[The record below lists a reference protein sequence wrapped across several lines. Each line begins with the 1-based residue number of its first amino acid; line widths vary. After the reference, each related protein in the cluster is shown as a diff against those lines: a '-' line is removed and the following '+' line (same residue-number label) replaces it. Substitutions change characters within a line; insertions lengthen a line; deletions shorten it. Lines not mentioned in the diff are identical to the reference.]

1 MKSISE
7 QRKIIQA
14 ATPGP
19 WEIAG
24 PWPEITIG
32 IGGEVADPVTGY
44 RDFTP
49 LLKMNQNAR
58 NLKRCS
64 DEPDAAIIVAARNEY
79 PDLLT
84 WAENA
89 RTQLDVFQA
98 VCESAP
104 EPILGDWNWPQ
115 LKKEIEQLLA
125 ELPE

>member
-1 MKSISE
+1 MKSLTE
-7 QRKIIQA
+7 QRKIIEA

-19 WEIAG
+19 WRCGETTCG
-24 PWPEITIG
+24 PKSFDVFAQNNFVASC
-32 IGGEVADPVTGY
+32 GGEGLYNA
-44 RDFTP
+44 P
-49 LLKMNQNAR
+49 L
-58 NLKRCS
+58 
-64 DEPDAAIIVAARNEY
+64 IVAARNDY